1 MPCLPF
7 SNTPS
12 SPSNTPKAHPSIVLH
27 TPSDESSPS
36 PSLLFQST
44 SQTAAA
50 YRNRYAAY
58 LAATFNI
65 SLEAAM
71 ADMNHQ
77 LAPRRAS
84 DVSEADAYRS

>member
-1 MPCLPF
+1 MLHAPPED
-7 SNTPS
+7 S
-12 SPSNTPKAHPSIVLH
+12 S
-27 TPSDESSPS
+27 SSS
-36 PSLLFQST
+36 SLLSQST
-44 SQTAAA
+44 SQTSSA

-71 ADMNHQ
+71 SDMDHQ

-84 DVSEADAYRS
+84 EISEADVYRSWPAKNGWGAV